1 MTLFLAIRRTTPRI
15 GTSFIKSACA
25 CNRDGRPPA
34 GKGGSP
40 SCLVKPPCG
49 PTLPRPAKM
58 VKTAARGWTKY
69 WSHSRIF
76 PIQETHNWNNL
87 TTLNNDYDHDHDHD
101 YECSVY
107 SPRLPRPPRLVDFG
121 LACPVK
127 KKPSPSIPGQYALRS
142 YQCTMGL

>member
-25 CNRDGRPPA
+25 CNRDGRPPCRE
-34 GKGGSP
+34 GGFP
-40 SCLVKPPCG
+40 VLPCETPLWPHPAPPRKNG
-49 PTLPRPAKM
+49 QN
-58 VKTAARGWTKY
+58 RGWTKY

-107 SPRLPRPPRLVDFG
+107 FPRLPRPPRLVDFG

-127 KKPSPSIPGQYALRS
+127 KKPSPSIPGLYALRS
-142 YQCTMGL
+142 YQWSVCFH